1 LDREPS
7 LTKLG
12 VDGTADGCLPGSEM
26 KTIRRALTV
35 TIAIWPATLPTSS
48 RIAAGAERG

>member
-1 LDREPS
+1 MDREPS
-7 LTKLG
+7 LINFG

-35 TIAIWPATLPTSS
+35 TIAIRPATVPTSS
-48 RIAAGAERG
+48 RIAAGADRG